1 MNKPAWT
8 IAIASI
14 LFSFGIPSRAVLSP
28 EQLRQAVVK
37 AQAGDTDAR
46 VSLQSELLYYQML
59 EGSPGMMTSED
70 AKSLKLIKTALG
82 PAPAASAAP
91 PAAAPLPMAPPAEA
105 QVAAPESPKPPAP
118 AWMEHSAAPPAAALA
133 AEGSAAQTP
142 EGLISQGEESL
153 RQKRY
158 DEARRQFEAAF
169 AVLDLKDQRQVACL
183 GQLGRLAVG
192 RHDIAAARQLFSKAM
207 KLADDLGFKKGPAV
221 SEAYLGLGLCLIHD
235 GERSQAVK
243 MLKRGLKSAP
253 GDETRGKLQRA
264 LEQAQRR
271 QD

>member
-1 MNKPAWT
+1 
-8 IAIASI
+8 
-14 LFSFGIPSRAVLSP
+14 
-28 EQLRQAVVK
+28 
-37 AQAGDTDAR
+37 
-46 VSLQSELLYYQML
+46 ML

-70 AKSLKLIKTALG
+70 GKNLKLIKAALG
-82 PAPAASAAP
+82 PAPAAAAEP
-91 PAAAPLPMAPPAEA
+91 PAAAPAPVPTPPAQV
-105 QVAAPESPKPPAP
+105 QVAAPQTPKSPAP
-118 AWMEHSAAPPAAALA
+118 AWMEHSPEPAAAAPA
-133 AEGSAAQTP
+133 AGESPAQTP

-169 AVLDLKDQRQVACL
+169 ALLDLKDQRQVACL

-192 RHDIAAARQLFSKAM
+192 RRDIAAARQLFAKAL
-207 KLADDLGFKKGPAV
+207 KLADDLGLKKGPV
-221 SEAYLGLGLCLIHD
+221 ISEAYLGLGLCLMHD

-243 MLKRGLKSAP
+243 VLKRGLKSAP

-264 LEQAQRR
+264 MAQAQRR